1 MRDRNSLG
9 QYEPVMGTKC
19 SVEGCNSVKFRWG
32 RCYDH
37 WNEKNNDR
45 MREYRNRDK
54 AKHAK
59 YMREYFK
66 KNPDKAKNHHLKKRF
81 GITLEA
87 YNEMWEVQGGVCAIC
102 GKPETVVDN
111 RTKLPRSLAVD
122 HDHVTDEV
130 RGLLCMACNQGVGN
144 FREDPETMR
153 KAAKYIEERK
163 STRIAPPATEE
174 LLG

>member
-1 MRDRNSLG
+1 
-9 QYEPVMGTKC
+9 
-19 SVEGCNSVKFRWG
+19 
-32 RCYDH
+32 
-37 WNEKNNDR
+37 
-45 MREYRNRDK
+45 MREYRKRNPEAFKRIDL
-54 AKHAK
+54 
-59 YMREYFK
+59 K
-66 KNPDKAKNHHLKKRF
+66 KNF

-87 YNEMWEVQGGVCAIC
+87 YNAMWEAQGGVCAIC

-144 FREDPETMR
+144 FREDPATMR

-163 STRIAPPATEE
+163 STRIAPPTAEE